1 MDWIKKHYDG
11 VILAVAALVAL
22 ACAGVATLGVFSF
35 EEIFA
40 ERNSAKP
47 RDNNVAEAE
56 VSAWLQAAESIT
68 AHPKWEGHDG
78 SLFTSRVYILK
89 GGELVDP
96 IEGDRPLH
104 PPIPNEW
111 LLKYD
116 LDYTQGDILETDVDG
131 DGFTVLEEWRAGTD
145 PTDEESMPPLWTK
158 LRLQNYERIPFKVK
172 FSGTPDGGETFTIN
186 FIDDR
191 TQPTQFLNI
200 GQSVSIAGVPY
211 TLTKFE
217 RKMTVVND
225 IERDV
230 SELTIENKAT
240 GEVIVLVN
248 DQIVD
253 SPTTFGTFINLLDGN
268 LIENIKRGETFS
280 LAQDPETTYRLE
292 EISEVQAVVIKDSTG
307 DRLEI
312 PAL

>member
-11 VILAVAALVAL
+11 VVLAVAALIAL
-22 ACAGVATLGVFSF
+22 ACATVALLGVFSF
-35 EEIFA
+35 PDIFA

-47 RDNNVAEAE
+47 RDNNVARAE
-56 VSAWLQAAESIT
+56 IENLVKAAESISQ
-68 AHPKWEGHDG
+68 HPKWEGHDG
-78 SLFTSRVYILK
+78 SLFVSRVYILK

-104 PPIPNEW
+104 PPVPNEW
-111 LLKYD
+111 LLKFD
-116 LDYTQGDILETDVDG
+116 LDYTQMDILQTDVDG

-145 PTDEESMPPLWTK
+145 PVDPNSTPPLWTK
-158 LRLQNYERIPFKVK
+158 IRLKNFERIPFKVK

-191 TQPTQFLNI
+191 TQPTQFLTL
-200 GQSVSIAGVPY
+200 GQSVNIAGVPY

-217 RKMTVVND
+217 PKRTVVNE

-240 GEVIVLVN
+240 GETIILVN

-253 SPTTFGTFINLLDGN
+253 SPTTFATFINLLDGK
-268 LIENIKRGETFS
+268 LIENIKRGETFF
-280 LAQDPETTYRLE
+280 LPQEPETTFQLE
-292 EISEVQAVVIKDSTG
+292 EISEEQAVVIKVPTG
-307 DRLEI
+307 ERLEI
-312 PAL
+312 PKL